1 MFCCRLF
8 GYWNVIMNIQRL
20 CCLINN
26 LIVDFN
32 YIGSKEDNNVVIVDD
47 KNLKYEDVFY
57 VDVKYVLW
65 CEI

>member
-1 MFCCRLF
+1 M
-8 GYWNVIMNIQRL
+8 
-20 CCLINN
+20 INN